1 MPQLIMPAP
10 DEGAHSRRSDRSS
23 CAASFAQ
30 MNSYLLLRR
39 SSLFARHARWR
50 IFCWSNSYDAD
61 GCRGNAGHL
70 APLPLSLDAL
80 RQGLNPGA
88 REVAIGQ
95 VE

>member
-1 MPQLIMPAP
+1 
-10 DEGAHSRRSDRSS
+10 
-23 CAASFAQ
+23 
-30 MNSYLLLRR
+30 MNSHLLLRR

-50 IFCWSNSYDAD
+50 IFA
-61 GCRGNAGHL
+61 GRIATTPMRCRGKAGHV

-88 REVAIGQ
+88 RKVAIGQ